1 MDHQSRISAD
11 LPGLGINE
19 IKDTAPLNRFHLLV
33 VALCGGVVFFDGLDL
48 LSISYAAP
56 HIARAL
62 GLSAQQV
69 GLVFSAGLLGLCI
82 GSLAV
87 GAFSDRRGRKP
98 ALLLSVLLFSAGSIL
113 TGLAEGLPSLL
124 AWRLVTGLGLGAATP
139 VVFALVTETCP
150 RRLRASLNM
159 IVYCGL
165 MLGGLF
171 AGAVAALMLDRFGWE
186 WIFFIGGVLP
196 LLYLPIL
203 ARWLPESIEHLLA
216 RGAPGAL
223 ITTLL
228 QRLAPGAAPVQHD
241 RTAEP
246 SVRAGRG
253 SVWRLLAPDLAAR
266 TAYATAGMFF
276 CLLTLFV
283 YASWLPSLLQRA
295 GMSQN
300 GAIVVTLMGQ
310 VGNLIGS
317 LTIARLIVS
326 WPAFRLVAFTF
337 GGAALALVMV
347 ASAPPQLRWQI
358 PFNLLVGACLGGSQN
373 ALVSLSPGLFPV
385 EVRTTGVGWVRGV
398 GQAGAIAGPGFTG
411 VLLGHHWTPAQI
423 LGLVALAPLFAAGAC
438 WCLHVTQR
446 NESQGNFR

>member
-1 MDHQSRISAD
+1 MDHQSRTSAD
-11 LPGLGINE
+11 LPGLGINA
-19 IKDTAPLNRFHLLV
+19 IKDAAPLNRFHLLV

-171 AGAVAALMLDRFGWE
+171 GGAVAALVLDRFGWE

-196 LLYLPIL
+196 LLYLPVL

-216 RGAPGAL
+216 RGAPG
-223 ITTLL
+223 
-228 QRLAPGAAPVQHD
+228 
-241 RTAEP
+241 
-246 SVRAGRG
+246 RG
-253 SVWRLLAPDLAAR
+253 SVWRLLAPDLAVR

-300 GAIVVTLMGQ
+300 GAIVVTLVGQ
-310 VGNLIGS
+310 VGNLVGS

-326 WPAFRLVAFTF
+326 RPAFRLVAFTF

-398 GQAGAIAGPGFTG
+398 SQAGALAGPGITG
-411 VLLGHHWTPAQI
+411 VLLGYHWTPAQI

-446 NESQGNFR
+446 HESQGNSR